1 MTPIHRFFPSLT
13 LILLSLLLSS
23 ARLPAAQAG
32 DSPVKIFIMVGQSN
46 MLGHG
51 NMAPATTEGT
61 LEYIVLPANDPGGDY
76 QFLVNGGNWVVR
88 DDVWIRDQN
97 GVSSGLTAGYGA
109 NSGAVGPELGFG
121 HHAGDLYDKQV
132 IIVKAAWGG
141 KDLANDFRP
150 PSSGGTTGF
159 YYNEV
164 LRLVNEMLTDLNQN
178 PSTFF
183 PDYDTAGGFEIAGFC
198 WHQGYNDRIDAGRSA
213 EYQVNMANFI
223 KDIRSSEHGLGVPGL
238 PFVIATTGMGGE
250 PTYTVVEQAQ
260 LAMADAAT
268 YPEFV
273 GNVAVIDTRMPYD
286 NLEFWQPVANSPAD
300 QGFHWNRNAKTY
312 VNIGLAMG
320 DAMSTLSPARC
331 PSRVR
336 ANSGPS
342 GVTLTWQNGTELPSS
357 VRILRNSVEIASA
370 APVNPASFTDTGAT
384 PGLLNYELQFTMPG
398 DPCDPLTVS
407 FDAAITDLEAF
418 RSPAGIA
425 LSWTNNLAYTNIELR
440 RDGNLLGSVLPGTTT
455 TFTDTTP
462 PASGLVTYS
471 VVPTNGSAA
480 PTEVAINLDGPPS
493 GNAVIYEPFDY
504 TVGGLNLQGGSEAGL
519 DGEWFANSTT
529 LVTSGTLSYG
539 GLPVGGA
546 KLSDFTNSQNR
557 FGGSRAILP
566 ASLADNNLL
575 DGGATLW
582 FSFITGLE
590 SDANR
595 TNSRLAV
602 ALSAGPFG
610 TGNGDFF
617 VSGGTGVGF
626 YMGSGI
632 PQAASFPAN
641 SGGAITAGNN
651 SPQYQVGSNDLIVG
665 KITWGATA
673 GDLDTI
679 ELFKPDTDLILPN
692 TPISTLTTTVDQ
704 SSFDTL
710 TFRRGDKPVLDEIRF
725 GISYNDVIGADL
737 VGPPD
742 ITAPTPNPLTWADP
756 PAPAGDSQIIMT
768 ATTAVD
774 PGGVEYFFQE
784 TSGGPGGSDSGWQNS
799 STYADTGLNST
810 TSYSYRVKARDK
822 SENANETDWS
832 PVESAITTTPDNT
845 PPTPSQMT
853 FASAPVAIS
862 TTEISMVAATASD
875 PSGVEYHFTETSGN
889 PGGESS
895 GWQDSPNYVDNGL
908 SPNTLYS
915 YTVTAR
921 DKSSAGNENTAS
933 AVAVAT
939 TPNLPSGP
947 GGALLYEAFDYD
959 TGNVSGNDGGTGFAG
974 AWNNTRGNPTIDA
987 TGKIWGALTTAGG
1000 HARGSAWS
1008 GLIRP
1013 VGSTLAD
1020 AGLMANGGTLWF
1032 SVIFDLDDQN
1042 TANADISLAL
1052 GTDQFVSG
1060 VFGDRENLTA
1070 GEGIGVSHSGATI
1083 QGVYWQNNDA
1093 DTVSER
1099 TENNSS
1105 TVINGN
1111 GGNSTSALI
1120 VGKIEWGVGN
1130 GDSETLTLYAPD
1142 TNLAQGAPTMA
1153 AWLIPALDQSQF
1165 DSLAIQFK
1173 DQSQVDEI
1181 RFGATYDDV
1190 VGLGG
1195 ATDYDGWA
1203 GNYPVANLDD
1213 PDGDWD
1219 SDGLTNNEER
1229 IWGLDPTSAT
1239 SRNPI
1244 SVPLDADGTFSY
1256 TRRDPSLSGVTYTV
1270 WTSPNLQPGSW
1281 VEDTTASA
1289 NQLPGT
1295 PDTNGVETVAVTLTA
1310 SPVDGR
1316 LFMRIQATK

>member
-1 MTPIHRFFPSLT
+1 ML
-13 LILLSLLLSS
+13 LLSLFLSS
-23 ARLPAAQAG
+23 EQLPADQAG

-61 LEYIVLPANDPGGDY
+61 LEYIVVPANDPGGDY
-76 QFLVNGGNWVVR
+76 QFLVNGAAWAVR

-97 GVSSGLTAGYGA
+97 GALGGLTAGYGA
-109 NSGAVGPELGFG
+109 NSGTVGPELGFG
-121 HHAGDLYDKQV
+121 HHAGDLYDKQI

-159 YYNEV
+159 YYHEI
-164 LRLVNEMLTDLNQN
+164 LRLVNEMLDDLNLN
-178 PSTFF
+178 SSTYF

-198 WHQGYNDRIDAGRSA
+198 WHQGYNDRIDVGRSA

-223 KDIRSSEHGLGVPGL
+223 KDIRSSEHGLGVPNL
-238 PFVIATTGMGGE
+238 PFVIATTGMGGD

-260 LAMADAAT
+260 LAMADAVT

-273 GNVAVIDTRMPYD
+273 GNVAVIDTRMPY
-286 NLEFWQPVANSPAD
+286 NGLQFWYPVANSPAN
-300 QGFHWNRNAKTY
+300 QGYHWNRNAKTY

-336 ANSGPS
+336 ANTSPN
-342 GVTLTWQNGTELPSS
+342 GVTLTWQNGTELPTS

-384 PGLLNYELQFTMPG
+384 PGVLDYELQFTMPG
-398 DPCDPLTVS
+398 DPCDPLIVS
-407 FDAAITDLEAF
+407 FDAGITGLEAY
-418 RSPAGIA
+418 RSPGGIA
-425 LSWTNNLAYTNIELR
+425 LTWTNNLAYTAIELR
-440 RDGNLLGSVLPGTTT
+440 RNGVLLESALSGTATT
-455 TFTDTTP
+455 YTDATP

-480 PTEVAINLDGPPS
+480 PTEIQINMDGPPS

-504 TVGGLNLQGGSEAGL
+504 TVGGLNGQGGSEAGL
-519 DGEWFANSTT
+519 SGNWFANSTT
-529 LVTSGTLSYG
+529 LVTAGTLSYN

-557 FGGSRAILP
+557 FGGSRDILP
-566 ASLADNNLL
+566 AALAANGLL

-582 FSFITGLE
+582 FSFITGLQN
-590 SDANR
+590 DANR

-610 TGNGDFF
+610 SGNGDFF
-617 VSGGTGVGF
+617 ISGGTGVGF
-626 YMGSGI
+626 YMGAGI
-632 PQAASFPAN
+632 PRAASFPAN
-641 SGGAITAGNN
+641 SGGAIQATNN
-651 SPQYQVGSNDLIVG
+651 TPQYQVGSNDLIVG

-679 ELFKPDTDLILPN
+679 ELFKPDTDLVLPA

-704 SSFDTL
+704 STFDTL

-742 ITAPTPNPLTWADP
+742 TEAPNPDPLTWETVPKA
-756 PAPAGDSQIIMT
+756 AGDSQITMT
-768 ATTAVD
+768 ATTAMD
-774 PGGVEYFFQE
+774 PGGVEYYFE
-784 TSGGPGGSDSGWQNS
+784 ERSGNPGGSDSGWQNS
-799 STYADTGLNST
+799 PTYTDTGLNST

-822 SENANETDWS
+822 SANANETDWS
-832 PVESAITTTPDNT
+832 STEAATTTTPDNT
-845 PPTPSQMT
+845 PPTPAQMS

-875 PSGVEYHFTETSGN
+875 PSGVEYYFTETSGN
-889 PGGESS
+889 PGGDDS
-895 GWQDSPNYVDNGL
+895 GWQDSPNYVDTGL
-908 SPNTLYS
+908 SPSTAYS

-921 DKSSAGNENTAS
+921 DKSSAANENTVS
-933 AVAVAT
+933 AEVIAT
-939 TPNLPSGP
+939 TPDLPSGP
-947 GGALLYEAFDYD
+947 GGALLYEPFDYD
-959 TGNVSGNDGGTGFAG
+959 TENVSGNNGGTGFG
-974 AWNNTRGNPTIDA
+974 AAWSNTRGGPTVNA

-1000 HARGSAWS
+1000 HARGNAWS

-1020 AGLMANGGTLWF
+1020 AGLMANGVTLWF
-1032 SVIFDLDDQN
+1032 SVILDLDSQN
-1042 TANADISLAL
+1042 TSNADISVAL

-1060 VFGDRENLTA
+1060 TFGDRENLVD
-1070 GEGIGVSHSGATI
+1070 GEGIGVTHSGGTV
-1083 QGVYWQNNDA
+1083 QGVYWQDNDA
-1093 DTVSER
+1093 DTIAER
-1099 TENNSS
+1099 NENNSS
-1105 TVINGN
+1105 TVINGS
-1111 GGNSTSALI
+1111 GGNSTRALI
-1120 VGKIEWGVGN
+1120 VGKIEWGAGN

-1142 TNLAQGAPTMA
+1142 TNLTQGTPTMA
-1153 AWLIPALDQSQF
+1153 AWAIPALNQSLF

-1173 DQSQVDEI
+1173 DNSQVDEI
-1181 RFGATYDDV
+1181 RFGATYEDV

-1195 ATDYDGWA
+1195 TTDYDDWA
-1203 GNYPVANLDD
+1203 GLYVGDLTD
-1213 PDGDWD
+1213 PTADLDGDGM
-1219 SDGLTNNEER
+1219 SNEDER
-1229 IWGLDPTSAT
+1229 IWGLDPTSA
-1239 SRNPI
+1239 SSLNPYA
-1244 SVPLDADGTFSY
+1244 VPLAADGTFSY
-1256 TRRDPSLSGVTYTV
+1256 TRRDTSLSNLTYTV

-1281 VEDTTASA
+1281 VQDTGAS
-1289 NQLPGT
+1289 QSPGD
-1295 PDTNGVETVAVTLTA
+1295 PDVNDVETVAVTLSATA
-1310 SPVDGR
+1310 IDGR
-1316 LFMRIQATK
+1316 LFVRIQAAE